1 MPLSIPQS
9 NGCLKSGYRWRI
21 GSATLLWNRS
31 VNAQRA
37 PATPSKRPGATA
49 PRGYPTRNRALCT
62 PNQDGRICREA
73 TQGIG
78 RSQDLI
84 TIFGDQFGGGHFGSG
99 TGDHGRNRE
108 TRTEIITAYSRD
120 TCIGCIEGFAN
131 HRNHARNVEG
141 RLHIIRRAT
150 PIELLRRCDTLAIGC
165 APNPADTMPTRVNVP
180 NRVIPDIT
188 VPVQVLWVRAIRN
201 NTIRRDEPPEGWV
214 VITGSIV
221 RPWAKW
227 RSGMRS
233 TGAQPI
239 IQLERCRRESG
250 QHRTVAL
257 LWAIVMPG

>member
-1 MPLSIPQS
+1 M
-9 NGCLKSGYRWRI
+9 
-21 GSATLLWNRS
+21 LLFYGT
-31 VNAQRA
+31 V
-37 PATPSKRPGATA
+37 PST
-49 PRGYPTRNRALCT
+49 PRGHPPRPPSDQALRHPEGTRPVIGHCALPIKT
-62 PNQDGRICREA
+62 GVSA
-73 TQGIG
+73 AKLQGIG

-188 VPVQVLWVRAIRN
+188 VPVEVLWVRAIRN
-201 NTIRRDEPPEGWV
+201 NTIG
-214 VITGSIV
+214 
-221 RPWAKW
+221 
-227 RSGMRS
+227 
-233 TGAQPI
+233 
-239 IQLERCRRESG
+239 
-250 QHRTVAL
+250 
-257 LWAIVMPG
+257 